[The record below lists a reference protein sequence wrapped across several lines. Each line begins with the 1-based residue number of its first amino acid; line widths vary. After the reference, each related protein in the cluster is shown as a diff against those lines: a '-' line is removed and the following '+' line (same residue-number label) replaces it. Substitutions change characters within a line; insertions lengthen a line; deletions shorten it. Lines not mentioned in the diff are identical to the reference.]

1 MAVKLH
7 RCSSMWARFGG
18 HPCWKVQSALDEAG
32 VPYEIVKHPAF
43 PRGRRAELER
53 LTGQRKLPV
62 LELEDGTIIRDESSE
77 LVKRIKA
84 GDFAPPSAA

>member
-7 RCSSMWARFGG
+7 RCSTMWAKMGG

-32 VPYEIVKHPAF
+32 VPYEVVKHPVF
-43 PRGRRAELER
+43 PRRRRSELER

-62 LELEDGTIIRDESSE
+62 LELEDGTVVREESSE
-77 LVKRIKA
+77 LARRIKA
-84 GDFAPPSAA
+84 GDFSSAS